1 MRRTVNAVLFYLEK
15 NLKKVEEM
23 GRLLIQFS
31 LQCKYNNYIRSKV
44 IKGVLYMRKAD
55 LNNLMAGVKL
65 QSKKDNSILEVVGL
79 DKEQGKVILDNGK
92 MYSFSTIYRWFD
104 LAPVEEKTVEEKVVE
119 DKPVEPK
126 FKLGDKV
133 KNGLGQIGEVVSV
146 PHLVSYNG
154 RLVMDGYRVQFTDDD
169 ETFVK
174 SYSET
179 YEGLT
184 KVEEPVKPTTTE
196 EKVVVNE
203 NHEDHTGEANSKV
216 IEGKNSMDELNNIL
230 ITHNC
235 YLKKM
240 KQYEAVRSDRTKG
253 TLIYIRVAK
262 EGGYHFDV
270 SQKTWSKLTKDYASW
285 LIENFGACIKDK
297 TRKLYRI
304 SCNNLEIFQVLLL
317 TALS

>member
-1 MRRTVNAVLFYLEK
+1 
-15 NLKKVEEM
+15 
-23 GRLLIQFS
+23 
-31 LQCKYNNYIRSKV
+31 
-44 IKGVLYMRKAD
+44 MRKAD
-55 LNNLMAGVKL
+55 LNNLCAGSKVI
-65 QSKKDNSILEVVGL
+65 SKKDNTILEVVGL
-79 DKEQGKVILDNGK
+79 ENNKVILSNGK
-92 MYSFSTIYRWFD
+92 LYAQSTICRWFD
-104 LAPVEEKTVEEKVVE
+104 LAPVEEVEQPEQ
-119 DKPVEPK
+119 P
-126 FKLGDKV
+126 
-133 KNGLGQIGEVVSV
+133 I
-146 PHLVSYNG
+146 
-154 RLVMDGYRVQFTDDD
+154 
-169 ETFVK
+169 
-174 SYSET
+174 
-179 YEGLT
+179 
-184 KVEEPVKPTTTE
+184 KPTTTE

-216 IEGKNSMDELNNIL
+216 VEGQNSMDEINNIL

-240 KQYEAVRSDRTKG
+240 KQYEAVRSDRTTG
-253 TLIYIRVAK
+253 TLIYIRFAK

>member
-1 MRRTVNAVLFYLEK
+1 MRK
-15 NLKKVEEM
+15 NELTNLVA
-23 GRLLIQFS
+23 G
-31 LQCKYNNYIRSKV
+31 SKV
-44 IKGVLYMRKAD
+44 I
-55 LNNLMAGVKL
+55 N
-65 QSKKDNSILEVVGL
+65 KKDNSILEVVGL
-79 DKEQGKVILDNGK
+79 DKEQGKVILSNGK

-104 LAPVEEKTVEEKVVE
+104 LAPVEEVEQPEQ
-119 DKPVEPK
+119 P
-126 FKLGDKV
+126 
-133 KNGLGQIGEVVSV
+133 I
-146 PHLVSYNG
+146 
-154 RLVMDGYRVQFTDDD
+154 
-169 ETFVK
+169 
-174 SYSET
+174 
-179 YEGLT
+179 
-184 KVEEPVKPTTTE
+184 KPTTTE

-216 IEGKNSMDELNNIL
+216 VEGQNSMDEINNIL

-240 KQYEAVRSDRTKG
+240 KQYEAVRSDRTTG
-253 TLIYIRVAK
+253 TLIYIRFAK

>member
-1 MRRTVNAVLFYLEK
+1 
-15 NLKKVEEM
+15 
-23 GRLLIQFS
+23 
-31 LQCKYNNYIRSKV
+31 
-44 IKGVLYMRKAD
+44 MRKAELQNLCAGSKVMD
-55 LNNLMAGVKL
+55 KRNNT
-65 QSKKDNSILEVVGL
+65 ILEVVGL
-79 DKEQGKVILDNGK
+79 ENSKYILSSGKC
-92 MYSFSTIYRWFD
+92 YSESTMVRWFD
-104 LAPVEEKTVEEKVVE
+104 LAPVEEVEEKTVEEKPE
-119 DKPVEPK
+119 QPK

-154 RLVMDGYRVQFTDDD
+154 RLVMDGYRVQFTEDG
-169 ETFVK
+169 ETYVK

-184 KVEEPVKPTTTE
+184 KVEKPVQPVKPVE
-196 EKVVVNE
+196 PIKPIKPVEKKVVDE
-203 NHEDHTGEANSKV
+203 NHEDHTGKANNKV

-240 KQYEAVRSDRTKG
+240 KQYEAVRSDRTTG

>member
-1 MRRTVNAVLFYLEK
+1 
-15 NLKKVEEM
+15 
-23 GRLLIQFS
+23 
-31 LQCKYNNYIRSKV
+31 
-44 IKGVLYMRKAD
+44 MRKSE
-55 LNNLMAGVKL
+55 LNNLMAGNKVI
-65 QSKKDNSILEVVGL
+65 SKKDNTILEVVAM
-79 DKEQGKVILDNGK
+79 DKEQGKAIMNNGK
-92 MYSFSTIYRWFD
+92 VYSFSTIYRWFD
-104 LAPVEEKTVEEKVVE
+104 LAPVEEVKQPVEEKMQ
-119 DKPVEPK
+119 PK

-154 RLVMDGYRVQFTDDD
+154 RLVMDGYRVRFTDNG

-184 KVEEPVKPTTTE
+184 LVEDKPVQPIKPTNTS
-196 EKVVVNE
+196 EKTVEDEIPGETHTNSNNHVV
-203 NHEDHTGEANSKV
+203 
-216 IEGKNSMDELNNIL
+216 EGKNSRDELNNIL

-253 TLIYIRVAK
+253 TLIYIRFAK